1 MNYSQSFEEFSAG
14 LGPTDLALYAGIGVV
29 LYVLFKDRLS
39 PMQKMLMDLFES
51 TKENIVDFTKQPET
65 VTVKVPVPGPTSVSP
80 ASKAPV
86 PMRPDPN
93 DVFFQLVASWKK
105 TRDLSNQYKCEEATQ
120 KLDEVFQYLS
130 PTVCNKEN
138 VNEQ

>member
-1 MNYSQSFEEFSAG
+1 MNYTQSFEEFSSG

-29 LYVLFKDRLS
+29 LFILFKDRMS
-39 PMQKMLMDLFES
+39 PVQKMIMDFFDS
-51 TKENIVDFTKQPET
+51 VKDNVSDFTKPSPKKEQKEE
-65 VTVKVPVPGPTSVSP
+65 VVVRVAVPNIPS
-80 ASKAPV
+80 
-86 PMRPDPN
+86 DPN

-105 TRDLSNQYKCEEATQ
+105 TRDLSKQNKCNEATQ

-138 VNEQ
+138 VNE

>member
-1 MNYSQSFEEFSAG
+1 MNYTQSFEEFSSG

-29 LYVLFKDRLS
+29 LFILFKDKLS
-39 PMQKMLMDLFES
+39 PVQKMLLEAFNSAKESVVDLTS
-51 TKENIVDFTKQPET
+51 SET
-65 VTVKVPVPGPTSVSP
+65 VVVKVPVP
-80 ASKAPV
+80 PV
-86 PMRPDPN
+86 PKTPQKTTVTDPN
-93 DVFFQLVASWKK
+93 HIFFQLVAAWKK
-105 TRDLSNQYKCEEATQ
+105 TRDLSKEYKCDEATQ